1 MSAGHVKANLLICSA
16 NDMASF
22 NMKWNTAEMGWQ
34 IIFWVIRKKNAR
46 TLCEICSKFTIN
58 KLTLS
63 YWRFSC
69 IFIVNFVLLTL
80 NKSYIGLIFL
90 LKRLEQVLVWPE
102 EYNQRVTINISRR
115 IGEMILLKWVMLLLL
130 TI

>member
-1 MSAGHVKANLLICSA
+1 MSAGHVKVNLLICSA
-16 NDMASF
+16 NYMASF

-58 KLTLS
+58 KLNLS